1 MSVDLTTNQA
11 VEEDEKEKST
21 NDADSS
27 FAEFLKKTI
36 EMKDQQIKDK
46 DQLIMEL
53 RAQILELKDSELKQY
68 KAGIR
73 DYRGI
78 EGTPEKKNKG

>member
-1 MSVDLTTNQA
+1 MSHFG
-11 VEEDEKEKST
+11 S
-21 NDADSS
+21 
-27 FAEFLKKTI
+27 
-36 EMKDQQIKDK
+36 
-46 DQLIMEL
+46 
-53 RAQILELKDSELKQY
+53 RILNVELKDSELKQY